1 MKIVVNHL
9 TRMRAGYICVA
20 GIEVETGQHVRP
32 VLGGVNLGTGLL
44 ARHGGPFDMA
54 ALVDLGRAAAVGHP
68 PETEDVRFERAQARR
83 AGTMPPARFWDLLVK
98 VAHPNLT
105 AIFGPALKSQG
116 QGLVVAPGSG
126 QASLGCLRPAVRPHL
141 SLNAEGK
148 VRLVFTFP
156 KNNRTLD
163 LAVTDLRLYDYKD
176 GRYAPKAAV
185 IAQVAQRIEQG
196 VDFILSVGLGRAF
209 QPLEGGPAQHWLQV
223 NNLHLADDP
232 AWRAE

>member
-20 GIEVETGQHVRP
+20 GLDVETGQHVRP
-32 VLGGVNLGTGLL
+32 VLGGVNLGTSLL
-44 ARHGGPFDMA
+44 ARHGGPFDIA

-68 PETEDVRFERAQARR
+68 PETEDWRFERAQARR
-83 AGTMPPARFWDLLVK
+83 SGYVPADKFWDLLSK
-98 VAHPNLT
+98 VAQPNLT
-105 AIFGPALKSQG
+105 AIFGPALKSHG

-126 QASLGCLRPAVRPHL
+126 QASLGCLRPSVRPQLIL
-141 SLNAEGK
+141 SPEGK
-148 VRLVFTFP
+148 VRTVFTFP

-176 GRYAPKAAV
+176 GRYTPKAGV
-185 IAQVAQRIEQG
+185 IAQVAQRIEHG
-196 VDFILSVGLGRAF
+196 VDLILSVGLGRAYA
-209 QPLEGGPAQHWLQV
+209 PLEGGPAQHWLQV

-232 AWRAE
+232 AWRVE